1 MRSRFRPVGLALASA
16 LASMRQF
23 GFTEAYL
30 VRAILSG
37 YASTCNRYI
46 RVTPQSRRQLRRLRL
61 TIDRKPAA
69 SWLRGL
75 VLRKGMADGNRR
87 HLSNLWFALSNRL
100 RDWSPVRPQLPQVQR
115 VLNRRTYGGLH

>member
-1 MRSRFRPVGLALASA
+1 MRSRFRPVGLALASVP
-16 LASMRQF
+16 ASMRQF
-23 GFTEAYL
+23 GFMEAIWS
-30 VRAILSG
+30 AQS
-37 YASTCNRYI
+37 CP
-46 RVTPQSRRQLRRLRL
+46 VTRQPVTRPRLRLEAPELRRLRL
-61 TIDRKPAA
+61 KIDRKPAA